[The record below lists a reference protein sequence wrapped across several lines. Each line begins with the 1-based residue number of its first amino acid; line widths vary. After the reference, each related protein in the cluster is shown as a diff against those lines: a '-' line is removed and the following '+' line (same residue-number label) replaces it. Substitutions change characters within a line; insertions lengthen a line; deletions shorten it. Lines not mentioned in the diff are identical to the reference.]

1 MCGIAGIFSKSLQ
14 PELDYTDIATSMMDK
29 QVHRGQD
36 HFSVKTHGPVTVAF
50 NRLALTHVNKQQ
62 PSDQGWIVYLN
73 GEIYN
78 YRTLGYTGSEVDV
91 IAKGFRDYGLD
102 FVYQLNGMF
111 VIVAIKGDQVYIIR
125 DRFGIKPIYYWDR
138 FDEIVFASECKA
150 ITAHSEFITSLNKNV
165 ARQWMV
171 FNNVL
176 TDETL
181 FSGIKKLEKGTIW
194 HLNSNSKRKYWRW
207 KFEPTQMDFNQS
219 KKTVL
224 NLLNESLI
232 EKYRSGESG
241 VFVSGGV
248 DSNIIRNLYSELP
261 TYTACF
267 DSGDERELAK
277 LLMNDK
283 HTELHFDGVYRLDKT
298 IYHLEDLRVGASFSN
313 YALYERASNDGCKV
327 IYDGTGADELFGG
340 YQWRYTNPSYYQVVN
355 RTGIEDEYCR
365 SLFYELFPEDTLEN
379 RFLFDAEYF
388 LEGVLLVGDKL
399 GMAHTIEG
407 RYPFLDNDLVN
418 FCLKLPNE
426 FKINKLLLKEAFR
439 GILPNKIIDGRKRGF
454 SSPDY
459 FEGEGNQARK
469 WSNAAL
475 NQWKQ
480 IYEPS

>member
-1 MCGIAGIFSKSLQ
+1 MCGIAGIFSKSLE
-14 PELDYTDIATSMMDK
+14 PELYHKDIATLMMDK

-36 HFSVKTHGPVTVAF
+36 HFSVKIHGAVTVAF
-50 NRLALTHVNKQQ
+50 NRLALTDIDKQQ
-62 PSDQGWIVYLN
+62 PSDNSWIVYLN

-78 YRTLGYTGSEVDV
+78 YKTFGYTGSEVEV
-91 IAKGFRDYGLD
+91 IAKGLRDYGLN
-102 FVYQLNGMF
+102 FINELNGMF

-125 DRFGIKPIYYWDR
+125 DRFGIKPIYYWER
-138 FDEIVFASECKA
+138 HETIVFASECKA
-150 ITAHSEFITSLNKNV
+150 IVGHPEYITSLNNNV
-165 ARQWMV
+165 ARQWLV

-176 TDETL
+176 TNETL

-194 HLNSNSKRKYWRW
+194 NLNSGNKKKYWSW
-207 KFEPTQMDFNQS
+207 NFEPTQMDFNEA
-219 KKTVL
+219 KNTVL
-224 NLLNESLI
+224 NLLNESMV
-232 EKYRSGESG
+232 EKYRSDEAG

-248 DSNIIRNLYSELP
+248 DSNIIRNLFSELP

-267 DSGDERELAK
+267 DSGDESELAR
-277 LLMNDK
+277 LLANDK
-283 HTELHFDGVYRLDKT
+283 HTEIYFDGIYKLDKT

-313 YALYERASNDGCKV
+313 YGLYEYASKTGCKV
-327 IYDGTGADELFGG
+327 IYDGTGSDELFGG
-340 YQWRYTNPSYYQVVN
+340 YPWRYSIADYYSVVN
-355 RTGIEDEYCR
+355 RTGVEDEYCKG
-365 SLFYELFPEDTLEN
+365 LFNELFPEDTLEN
-379 RFLFDAEYF
+379 RFKFDAEYF

-407 RYPFLDNDLVN
+407 RYPFLDNDLVD

-426 FKINKLLLKEAFR
+426 FKNNKLLLKEAFR
-439 GILPNKIIDGRKRGF
+439 SIIPNEILDGKKKGF

-475 NQWKQ
+475 TKWKE